1 MWNYYRDEVDDA
13 NVNYD
18 ASDGKSIKYKTEIAG
33 ETTEILPQLG
43 DPGDADQ
50 PARPSVPS
58 FNVKVTILL
67 KYLNNF
73 LKSLDLPLMN
83 CKVEFDLSWTK
94 DCVLIDYHN
103 TITGV
108 TFMITSTKLYV
119 PVATLSI
126 NDNIKF

>member
-1 MWNYYRDEVDDA
+1 MWNYYRDEIDDA

-58 FNVKVTILL
+58 FNV
-67 KYLNNF
+67 
-73 LKSLDLPLMN
+73 KSLDLPLMN